1 VVLLESDM
9 SLLIEKQIIMPL
21 LQAVMLGA
29 DHLQL
34 DEVETIVESL
44 LPFGNQYEEIDI
56 ALSTIRKNQKKEDES
71 ILILR
76 NLVARNEQNWC
87 GKALLAAS
95 LFRLGNKQWKILVNE
110 ILLKSQD
117 ADAQYLAKIVLRES
131 RGEFSLN

>member
-1 VVLLESDM
+1 
-9 SLLIEKQIIMPL
+9 
-21 LQAVMLGA
+21 
-29 DHLQL
+29 
-34 DEVETIVESL
+34 
-44 LPFGNQYEEIDI
+44 
-56 ALSTIRKNQKKEDES
+56 LSTIRKNQKKEDES

>member
-1 VVLLESDM
+1 M

-34 DEVETIVESL
+34 DEAETIVESL

-87 GKALLAAS
+87 
-95 LFRLGNKQWKILVNE
+95 
-110 ILLKSQD
+110 
-117 ADAQYLAKIVLRES
+117 
-131 RGEFSLN
+131 